1 MGSAQAALA
10 CRGST
15 NDTPVRCIVVS
26 ECASPKVGGGAFAFQ
41 RDPMPT
47 AKKEATIEELRTKI
61 NGAKHLFFT
70 NYAGLT
76 VEDITKLRN
85 ELRKDDG
92 VATYGVVKNTLFS
105 IAAGDELAQKLEA
118 YLAGPTA
125 VIFAGE
131 DPVAPAKAL
140 KTFGDANK
148 PVEIKAAYIDG
159 QIVDAKAVAVLA
171 SLPPKI
177 ELLAKLVGSLKSP
190 LYGLVTVLSGNQSGL
205 VRVLNSIREQK
216 EAAGSAA

>member
-1 MGSAQAALA
+1 MRLA
-10 CRGST
+10 
-15 NDTPVRCIVVS
+15 
-26 ECASPKVGGGAFAFQ
+26 KVGGGAFAFQ

-61 NGAKHLFFT
+61 NDAKHLFFT

-105 IAAGDELAQKLEA
+105 IAAGEELAAKLEA
-118 YLAGPTA
+118 YLSGPTA
-125 VIFAGE
+125 VIFAGD

-140 KTFGDANK
+140 KTYGDANK

-177 ELLAKLVGSLKSP
+177 ELLAKLVGTLKSP